1 MIQPQYK
8 RLRDAYILL
17 SLQLLVTF
25 LVVKVIRD
33 NPKYYNLIRQYA
45 WIPIILSF
53 VLLFTI
59 QLGNFSP
66 LVKIMFFTLFSICLG
81 TMCIATS
88 RIISDSIIISSL
100 KATLGIFVSLSVIGW
115 ICYIYGINLSRLQ
128 FALLIGLIGLLIGMI
143 FASSTPK
150 NRRVIF
156 TFGIVLFSIL
166 IAVDTYTTLKGKYK
180 DAVTDALG
188 LYLNILNL
196 FQQLIGLKNK

>member
-1 MIQPQYK
+1 MIQSQYK

>member
-128 FALLIGLIGLLIGMI
+128 FALLIGLIGLLISMI